1 MDLNGNPVTVAG
13 AKALMRAAN
22 PDKGESDPLRKV
34 NRLQVIDPLR
44 LLMAWRLEPRGGH
57 EFCAIHYQGIYFH
70 GHLLHKDAP
79 TSSDQISNLI

>member
-34 NRLQVIDPLR
+34 SRLQVIDPFVVHCF
-44 LLMAWRLEPRGGH
+44 WSLEPQHRH
-57 EFCAIHYQGIYFH
+57 EFCANHR
-70 GHLLHKDAP
+70 
-79 TSSDQISNLI
+79 TSMFVIDTCFEGMRQ